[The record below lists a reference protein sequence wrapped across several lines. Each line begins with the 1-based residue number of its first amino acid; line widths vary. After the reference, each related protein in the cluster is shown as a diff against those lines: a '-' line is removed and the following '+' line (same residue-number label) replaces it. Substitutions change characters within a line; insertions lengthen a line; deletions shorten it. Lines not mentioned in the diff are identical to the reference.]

1 MRNVLSAQFTADVVA
16 QSMSPQFR
24 MGKFGK
30 GLVFGVERYVE
41 AVLKALCMPTQ
52 LFFVFGVQSDL
63 KERGASL
70 YPDRLGTQK
79 RDRERD
85 ANQTFY

>member
-24 MGKFGK
+24 LGKFGK

-52 LFFVFGVQSDL
+52 LFRFFIIIS
-63 KERGASL
+63 E
-70 YPDRLGTQK
+70 
-79 RDRERD
+79 
-85 ANQTFY
+85 